1 MSPAVGDDQIVKY
14 SALGVAAMNTLT
26 SAEATYKGYVL
37 DPFQRQALEY
47 IEAGQSVIVS
57 APTGVGKT
65 LIADYLIEK
74 AVRENRRVIY
84 TAPLKALS
92 NQKYRQFKASLGE
105 ELVGIITGDVVHNSE
120 APVVMMTTEIYR
132 NMVLTEPERAA
143 DIHYLIFDE
152 IHYIDS
158 DRGVAWEESL
168 IFAPSHVKFLGLS
181 ATIGNLEQFIGWL
194 SEVRKEQV
202 ALVVETKR
210 VVPLAH
216 RYFNLGTGIV
226 RLPEMSTAVKDDK
239 LRPTDHR
246 DLVRVLRSHYLP
258 ALMFGFSRRQCIEK
272 AMDTMKER
280 SFLTREE
287 HQAVQRALDAYQNL
301 YRLESNASFQLLAR
315 MLSKGVGYHHA
326 GLLPVLKDLV
336 EELFEH
342 KLVKVLY
349 CTETFSVGV
358 NYPVQSVCFLEQRKY
373 DGKTTRPLST
383 QEYMQMAGRAGR
395 RGIDEQGYVFT
406 LVSGR
411 GPILLD
417 DYANRAVED
426 IGSQFRLSCNSI
438 LNLLRRDEPEQVVT
452 AFNSSFAHYL
462 NEAQRSSLLA
472 DLAVMQANQ
481 QKVAGAACV
490 DRTELLCP
498 INYRRT
504 KSRLGGMER
513 DARRG
518 KHFLRKRCAEL
529 RQQLSQV
536 TPRDCT
542 RQTMDACRR
551 GHRDAVVMQ
560 ELVVT
565 MEARLQTLPTEADW
579 LARFRLIKQ
588 RLEQLGYLDDDQILP
603 RGELG
608 SEINFQEI
616 LITEFVFAGMMDE
629 LSIPE
634 LCGLL
639 CGVDFEGRFS
649 DFTQRGRLP
658 ALRKYWRIADELKS
672 DRVLGPDIIY
682 SPQVAPI
689 GYLWATGASLPELL
703 EITTIEEG
711 DVVSLL
717 RRTVD
722 VLRQL
727 RKALGH
733 EPFWGDKLRECMKLM
748 ERDMVKVDL

>member
-1 MSPAVGDDQIVKY
+1 
-14 SALGVAAMNTLT
+14 MNVPTIT
-26 SAEATYKGYVL
+26 DTTYKGYIL
-37 DPFQRQALEY
+37 DPFQRQALDY
-47 IEAGQSVIVS
+47 IEAGRSVIVS

-74 AVRENRRVIY
+74 AVKENKRIIY

-105 ELVGIITGDVVHNSE
+105 ELVGIITGDVVYNSE

-168 IFAPSHVKFLGLS
+168 IFAPPHVKFLGLS
-181 ATIGNLEQFIGWL
+181 ATIGNLQQFIGWL
-194 SEVRKEQV
+194 SEIRHEDV

-226 RLPEMSTAVKDDK
+226 RLPEMAKAVEQDK
-239 LRPTDHR
+239 LKLTEHR
-246 DLVRVLRSHYLP
+246 DLVRALRSHYLP
-258 ALMFGFSRRQCIEK
+258 ALMFVFSRRQCVEK
-272 AMDTMKER
+272 AMETMKER

-287 HQAVQRALDAYQNL
+287 HQAVQQALDAYRDRYAL
-301 YRLESNASFQLLAR
+301 TSNSGFQLLAR
-315 MLSKGVGYHHA
+315 MLLKGVGYHHA
-326 GLLPVLKDLV
+326 GLLPALKDLV
-336 EELFEH
+336 EELFEK

-373 DGKTTRPLST
+373 DGKSTRPLTT

-406 LVSGR
+406 LISGNGR
-411 GPILLD
+411 GPVILE
-417 DYANRAVED
+417 DYANKAVED

-438 LNLLRRDEPEQVVT
+438 LNLLRRDEPEQIVT
-452 AFNSSFAHYL
+452 AYNSSFAHYL
-462 NEAQRSSLLA
+462 NESMRRMLETQLHSLQ
-472 DLAVMQANQ
+472 DKQAG
-481 QKVAGAACV
+481 VAGAVCG
-490 DRTELLCP
+490 DFGELACP
-498 INYRRT
+498 INYRRA

-513 DARRG
+513 DVRKG
-518 KHFLRKRCAEL
+518 KRFLRKRCAEL
-529 RQQLSQV
+529 RQQIAQV
-536 TPRDCT
+536 VPRECT
-542 RQTMDACRR
+542 RQKMDACRR
-551 GHRDAVVMQ
+551 GQRDAVSLRERAVA
-560 ELVVT
+560 
-565 MEARLQTLPTEADW
+565 MEAQLQSLPTEADW
-579 LARFRLIKQ
+579 HNRFRLITQ
-588 RLEQLGYLDDDQILP
+588 RLDQLGYIDGDKILP
-603 RGELG
+603 RGELA

-616 LITEFVFAGMMDE
+616 LITEFVFAGMLDE
-629 LSIPE
+629 LSVQE

-639 CGVDFEGRFS
+639 CGVDFEGRFN
-649 DFTQRGRLP
+649 DFTHKDRLP
-658 ALRKYWRIADELKS
+658 ALRKYWRIADDLKK

-689 GYLWATGASLPELL
+689 GYRWATGASLPDLL

-727 RKALGH
+727 RKALGR
-733 EPFWGDKLRECMKLM
+733 EPFWGNKLAECMELM
-748 ERDMVKVDL
+748 ERDMVKVEL